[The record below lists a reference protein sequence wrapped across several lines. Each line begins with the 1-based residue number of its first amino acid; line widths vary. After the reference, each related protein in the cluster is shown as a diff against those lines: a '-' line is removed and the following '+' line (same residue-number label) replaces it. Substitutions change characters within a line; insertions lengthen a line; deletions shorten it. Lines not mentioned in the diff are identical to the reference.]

1 MPPRIQIVPSRVL
14 VLLLAALAG
23 AALVLALAGMGNGFV
38 REFVALGVAILLA
51 ATVADFF
58 WSRRAWRDAPP
69 ILARRIPVSLA
80 VGERASI
87 ALDIRN
93 PANRSW
99 RLQLFDYPDD
109 SLATSGL
116 PLTLALLP
124 ASETT
129 CRYEVHPQ
137 ARGDVSFAPAR
148 VRVMS
153 VARLC
158 ELSTELGTRERR
170 RVFPNFSMLLRYA
183 WLAGNQRLAELG
195 IKTLQQ
201 RGIGTDFK
209 QLAEYQPGDAVRH
222 IDWKATARLQ
232 KPVVRQFQD
241 ERDQRVMFLIDCGR
255 RMRADDRTDAAG
267 SSHFDQVLN
276 AVMLL
281 AYVAL
286 KRGDAVGA
294 MTFGTP
300 DGADRLIAPRKGRDT
315 LDGLM
320 SQLYDLQPT
329 VTHSDYLMAA
339 QNFLARFGKRALVI
353 VITNFRDED
362 GAELGDALRLLRSR
376 HLVLLASIQETIVRE
391 LISQP
396 MEQPQAVL
404 DIASAH
410 LFEQSRRAAFQRLAA
425 RDTLMLDVEP
435 QELAVALVNRYNAVK
450 KAGLL

>member
-1 MPPRIQIVPSRVL
+1 M
-14 VLLLAALAG
+14 LLLAMLAG
-23 AALVLALAGMGNGFV
+23 AALLLALAGRGS
-38 REFVALGVAILLA
+38 EFVSNVAALGCGTLLA
-51 ATVADFF
+51 ASIADFF
-58 WSRRAWRDAPP
+58 WSRRLWRGALPT
-69 ILARRIPVSLA
+69 LTRRIPVSLA
-80 VGERASI
+80 VGERSGVE
-87 ALDIRN
+87 LTIRN
-93 PANRSW
+93 PADRTW
-99 RLQLFDYPDD
+99 RMQLFDYTDS

-116 PLTLALLP
+116 PVSLALLP
-124 ASETT
+124 GSETT
-129 CRYEVHPQ
+129 CRYDVYPQ
-137 ARGDVSFAPAR
+137 WRGDVSFSQAR
-148 VRVMS
+148 VRVRS
-153 VARLC
+153 IARLC
-158 ELSTELGTRERR
+158 EMSTELGVRDTR
-170 RVFPNFSMLLRYA
+170 RVFPNLSVLLRYA

-209 QLAEYQPGDAVRH
+209 QLAEYQPGDPVRH
-222 IDWKATARLQ
+222 IDWKASARLQ
-232 KPVVRQFQD
+232 KPILRQFQD

-255 RMRADDRTDAAG
+255 RMRADDRNGVAG

-300 DGADRLIAPRKGRDT
+300 EGKERLIAPRKGRDT

-320 SQLYDLQPT
+320 SRLYDLQPT

-339 QNFLARFGKRALVI
+339 QTFLARFGKRALVI

-362 GAELGDALRLLRSR
+362 GAELGDALKLLRSR
-376 HLVLLASIQETIVRE
+376 HLVLLASIQETVVRE

-396 MEQPQAVL
+396 MEQPESMIE
-404 DIASAH
+404 IASAH

-425 RDTLMLDVEP
+425 RDSLMLDVEP
-435 QELAVALVNRYNAVK
+435 RQLAVALVNRYNAVK